1 MKNLEE
7 KLFNRYIGF
16 IDERDEYQKSV
27 IYKTLA
33 KLNMYSFYLISIL
46 MLISLIFDTI
56 SHRFTFGT
64 FALFFIQ
71 QFNAYYI
78 LIKLR
83 KSGVDITEVYDNI
96 TYLKQ
101 LKRLKKQS
109 IIAGI
114 QWAFFM
120 IIMNNYIF
128 PMISSGDIIVNT
140 KSVVIWSLGGLFFGV
155 VIYFLGKGKLKKFDS
170 NY

>member
-1 MKNLEE
+1 MKKLEE
-7 KLFNRYIGF
+7 KLFKRYIGF

-27 IYKTLA
+27 IYKTLS

-83 KSGVDITEVYDNI
+83 KSGVDITEVYDNV

-101 LKRLKKQS
+101 VKKLKKQS

-120 IIMNNYIF
+120 IIMNSYIF
-128 PMISSGDIIVNT
+128 PSLLGENIIVNI
-140 KSVVIWSLGGLFFGV
+140 KSIVVWSLGGLSFGLGL
-155 VIYFLGKGKLKKFDS
+155 YFIGKVKLRKFAS
-170 NY
+170 N

>member
-71 QFNAYYI
+71 QLNAYYI
-78 LIKLR
+78 LIQLR
-83 KSGVDITEVYDNI
+83 KNGVDRTEFYDNV

-101 LKRLKKQS
+101 VKKLKKQS

-120 IIMNNYIF
+120 IIMNSYIF
-128 PMISSGDIIVNT
+128 PSLWGENIIVNI
-140 KSVVIWSLGGLFFGV
+140 KSIVVWSLGGLFFGV
-155 VIYFLGKGKLKKFDS
+155 VMYFLGKLKLKKVDD
-170 NY
+170 N

>member
-1 MKNLEE
+1 MKKLEE
-7 KLFNRYIGF
+7 KLFKRYIGF

-56 SHRFTFGT
+56 NHRFTFGT
-64 FALFFIQ
+64 FALLFIQ

-78 LIKLR
+78 LIQLR

-109 IIAGI
+109 VISGI

-128 PMISSGDIIVNT
+128 PSLLGENIILNI
-140 KSVVIWSLGGLFFGV
+140 KSIIIWSLGGLSFGLGL
-155 VIYFLGKGKLKKFDS
+155 YFIEKVKLRKFDS
-170 NY
+170 N